1 MHIDHYSLPVY
12 DKNNGD
18 STLKE
23 TELFKEVPYLSAR
36 LGEQAYEYSGGDI
49 SNYHLSIQYIMDVL
63 ADQAKGKVDLS
74 HFSSEETLSSHVS
87 LEKNE
92 HNYHCFNQHASTVY
106 HINNNDFGRT
116 LVDLFEQ
123 MNNSGENVRAL
134 KIDSSQ
140 HSMAARLYIK
150 NTEQGQRFVVNFY
163 DPNITDKTVRC
174 EVDDALKLNGY
185 SLRNFISNQT
195 YLSSYVDAEISSI
208 IVCDQADIH
217 DQHKVKENR
226 ALTPLSQSSPL
237 PLSAARL
244 DLLLTDNF
252 AVGIQKMAEE
262 VKNLSESERKVF
274 FNQLLQPRAKDD
286 VPGLQCAFI
295 HQCFEALEAYG
306 ELLALAP
313 PEQRADLLTAE
324 SENGYIT
331 MPWVISSGNPE
342 LVDAFFTLSRLLPLN
357 DMNTLIEQY
366 VSLIGEGSEL
376 FVELAEIY
384 EQQSELFTKEAKL
397 HAQQSEVVTPSS
409 DEEAPDALT
418 LVSDSVI
425 EQR

>member
-12 DKNNGD
+12 DKNNSD
-18 STLKE
+18 NTLKE

-150 NTEQGQRFVVNFY
+150 DTEQGQRFVVNFY

-174 EVDDALKLNGY
+174 EVDDALKLNDY

-237 PLSAARL
+237 PLSVARL

-252 AVGIQKMAEE
+252 AAGIQTMAEE
-262 VKNLSESERKVF
+262 VKNLSESERNTF
-274 FNQLLQPRAKDD
+274 FNQLLQPRAENDLSGCNVLSTISVLMRWK
-286 VPGLQCAFI
+286 PTLHCWCLH
-295 HQCFEALEAYG
+295 HQNN
-306 ELLALAP
+306 
-313 PEQRADLLTAE
+313 EQT
-324 SENGYIT
+324 Y
-331 MPWVISSGNPE
+331 
-342 LVDAFFTLSRLLPLN
+342 
-357 DMNTLIEQY
+357 
-366 VSLIGEGSEL
+366 
-376 FVELAEIY
+376 
-384 EQQSELFTKEAKL
+384 
-397 HAQQSEVVTPSS
+397 
-409 DEEAPDALT
+409 
-418 LVSDSVI
+418 
-425 EQR
+425 